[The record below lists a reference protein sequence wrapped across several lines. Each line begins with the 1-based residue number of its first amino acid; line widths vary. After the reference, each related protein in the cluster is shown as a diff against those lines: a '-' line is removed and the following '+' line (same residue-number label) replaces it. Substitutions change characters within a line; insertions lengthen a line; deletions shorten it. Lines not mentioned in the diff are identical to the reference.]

1 MTATRRRWWALVAL
15 SVAVLTVGIDLTVL
29 NVRAADPGGSLHAST
44 SQLQWFV
51 DSYSLVLAALLLP
64 AGILAD
70 RYGRKRLL
78 LLALTVFADE
88 LHRLRLRRYADP
100 LIATRALL
108 GAAAAVILTV
118 SLSMVAVLF
127 PADEE
132 RQKAT
137 ALLLGC
143 TVLGYPLGPVL
154 GGWLLDHFWWGSV
167 FIVNVPVATAALL
180 AIALLMPESRM
191 APVPPVS
198 TAPASFSSAWRC
210 QQVGWWR

>member
-1 MTATRRRWWALVAL
+1 MGAGRPLRRRAHRRDRPD
-15 SVAVLTVGIDLTVL
+15 GPRR
-29 NVRAADPGGSLHAST
+29 RAADAGEVPARRST

-78 LLALTVFADE
+78 LLALTVFAVSSAACA
-88 LHRLRLRRYADP
+88 YAGTP
-100 LIATRALL
+100 AALIATRALL

-132 RQKAT
+132 RPRRPPRCSWVAPCSGIRSVRYSVV
-137 ALLLGC
+137 GC
-143 TVLGYPLGPVL
+143 STTS
-154 GGWLLDHFWWGSV
+154 GGD
-167 FIVNVPVATAALL
+167 
-180 AIALLMPESRM
+180 R
-191 APVPPVS
+191 
-198 TAPASFSSAWRC
+198 SSS
-210 QQVGWWR
+210 